1 MVKGF
6 ILEYDKREGLICK
19 KVKEWEGSLRN
30 NEKGRGFWAK
40 SPFFSLLPSRGI
52 GEARM
57 GTGGGPRRRPRAR
70 QWPGPWGKERG
81 RLVGS
86 TPPPR
91 FQGRRP
97 AGRGAMAAGG
107 GRLWPARW
115 WRCRAWRQPELEGKG
130 RGSQGGSI
138 PYLGSGWGAARRGA
152 PRWPVS

>member
-40 SPFFSLLPSRGI
+40 SPFFSLLPSRRT
-52 GEARM
+52 GEARL
-57 GTGGGPRRRPRAR
+57 GAGGGPRRRPRAR

-86 TPPPR
+86 TPPLDFREEGP
-91 FQGRRP
+91 QGGEPWWR
-97 AGRGAMAAGG
+97 AAVGGG
-107 GRLWPARW
+107 GRGGATAGLDGG
-115 WRCRAWRQPELEGKG
+115 QGEKG
-130 RGSQGGSI
+130 D
-138 PYLGSGWGAARRGA
+138 
-152 PRWPVS
+152 

>member
-40 SPFFSLLPSRGI
+40 SPFFSLLPSRRT
-52 GEARM
+52 GEALLDA
-57 GTGGGPRRRPRAR
+57 GGGPRRRPRAR
-70 QWPGPWGKERG
+70 RRPGPWGKEREGGSWG
-81 RLVGS
+81 RL
-86 TPPPR
+86 PPR

-107 GRLWPARW
+107 GRRPALAGAAAALQGLAAAGAR
-115 WRCRAWRQPELEGKG
+115 GKG
-130 RGSQGGSI
+130 
-138 PYLGSGWGAARRGA
+138 GARAR
-152 PRWPVS
+152 